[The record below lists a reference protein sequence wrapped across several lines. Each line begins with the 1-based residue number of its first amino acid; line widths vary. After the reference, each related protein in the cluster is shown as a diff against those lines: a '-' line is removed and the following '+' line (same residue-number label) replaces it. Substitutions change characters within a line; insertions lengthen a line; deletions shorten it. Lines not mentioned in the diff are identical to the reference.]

1 MLSCGRPAVLWGHVV
16 EGGPSLSSHL
26 AAQVQIWQ
34 KIQLAP
40 EGSWP
45 LQGSTVPSVATDP
58 GSHFLHHHPWLV
70 TPVKVAGDENTVL
83 FSGFLKQ
90 LVRMWYFPSS
100 LGSSRT
106 FHISA
111 LRLHREAKASC

>member
-1 MLSCGRPAVLWGHVV
+1 MLSCGRPAVLRGHVV

-40 EGSWP
+40 KGSWL
-45 LQGSTVPSVATDP
+45 LQGSTVPSMAMDP
-58 GSHFLHHHPWLV
+58 GSHFLHHHLWLV
-70 TPVKVAGDENTVL
+70 TPMKVAGDENTVL

-90 LVRMWYFPSS
+90 LVRMWYFPPPPPQEALEPSTS
-100 LGSSRT
+100 LP
-106 FHISA
+106 
-111 LRLHREAKASC
+111 